1 MTQLESSIIP
11 TRDRA
16 AQDVVNSARPRTYS
30 VARRVVVAPAAV
42 EYKPA
47 VSSRDRGHSSATA
60 SHSDAHARR
69 RRCVLP
75 AARIPQQEVGS
86 SERRLDLIYFFPHSS
101 HIFYP
106 PNTAIMLWTASQV
119 LRKFSTSSVSTAA
132 LLLSLHHRMNSSF
145 DTVTEKCCWY
155 TLSARQVL
163 VTSGGLSQARFWSR
177 ISELQ
182 FMCRSLLVSL
192 LLHFYSKR
200 SEMMV
205 CQRQSATLLYAR
217 LCPPPLS
224 PLWLYALTELAFTV
238 QDLEELHQPL
248 SSNLS
253 SNIGLDLSRAAGKPR
268 AQLRMSSL
276 LIHSS
281 FFFVCVQKQMTCMP
295 SLPGVL
301 GAIPY
306 CGYLLG
312 MNGFECITVHVAVC
326 SAAVRW
332 GGPWTLQHISFE
344 ERETWNLPPSTRVLL
359 QSKTPSLPRWM
370 RGCAVSQLLF
380 LEPALTIQAI
390 R

>member
-1 MTQLESSIIP
+1 MTQLESLIIP

-163 VTSGGLSQARFWSR
+163 VTSGGLSQARF
-177 ISELQ
+177 
-182 FMCRSLLVSL
+182 
-192 LLHFYSKR
+192 
-200 SEMMV
+200 
-205 CQRQSATLLYAR
+205 
-217 LCPPPLS
+217 
-224 PLWLYALTELAFTV
+224 
-238 QDLEELHQPL
+238 
-248 SSNLS
+248 
-253 SNIGLDLSRAAGKPR
+253 
-268 AQLRMSSL
+268 
-276 LIHSS
+276 
-281 FFFVCVQKQMTCMP
+281 
-295 SLPGVL
+295 
-301 GAIPY
+301 
-306 CGYLLG
+306 
-312 MNGFECITVHVAVC
+312 
-326 SAAVRW
+326 
-332 GGPWTLQHISFE
+332 
-344 ERETWNLPPSTRVLL
+344 
-359 QSKTPSLPRWM
+359 
-370 RGCAVSQLLF
+370 
-380 LEPALTIQAI
+380 
-390 R
+390 

>member
-30 VARRVVVAPAAV
+30 VARHDVVAPAAV

-163 VTSGGLSQARFWSR
+163 VTSGGLSQARF
-177 ISELQ
+177 
-182 FMCRSLLVSL
+182 
-192 LLHFYSKR
+192 
-200 SEMMV
+200 
-205 CQRQSATLLYAR
+205 
-217 LCPPPLS
+217 
-224 PLWLYALTELAFTV
+224 
-238 QDLEELHQPL
+238 
-248 SSNLS
+248 
-253 SNIGLDLSRAAGKPR
+253 
-268 AQLRMSSL
+268 
-276 LIHSS
+276 
-281 FFFVCVQKQMTCMP
+281 
-295 SLPGVL
+295 
-301 GAIPY
+301 
-306 CGYLLG
+306 
-312 MNGFECITVHVAVC
+312 
-326 SAAVRW
+326 
-332 GGPWTLQHISFE
+332 
-344 ERETWNLPPSTRVLL
+344 
-359 QSKTPSLPRWM
+359 
-370 RGCAVSQLLF
+370 
-380 LEPALTIQAI
+380 
-390 R
+390 

>member
-1 MTQLESSIIP
+1 
-11 TRDRA
+11 
-16 AQDVVNSARPRTYS
+16 
-30 VARRVVVAPAAV
+30 
-42 EYKPA
+42 
-47 VSSRDRGHSSATA
+47 
-60 SHSDAHARR
+60 
-69 RRCVLP
+69 
-75 AARIPQQEVGS
+75 
-86 SERRLDLIYFFPHSS
+86 
-101 HIFYP
+101 
-106 PNTAIMLWTASQV
+106 MLWTASQV

-200 SEMMV
+200 SKMMV

-217 LCPPPLS
+217 LCLPPLS

>member
-30 VARRVVVAPAAV
+30 VARHDVVAPAAV

-86 SERRLDLIYFFPHSS
+86 SERRLDLFFFFPHSS

-132 LLLSLHHRMNSSF
+132 LRLSLHHRMNSSF

-163 VTSGGLSQARFWSR
+163 VTSGGLSQARF
-177 ISELQ
+177 
-182 FMCRSLLVSL
+182 
-192 LLHFYSKR
+192 
-200 SEMMV
+200 
-205 CQRQSATLLYAR
+205 
-217 LCPPPLS
+217 
-224 PLWLYALTELAFTV
+224 
-238 QDLEELHQPL
+238 
-248 SSNLS
+248 
-253 SNIGLDLSRAAGKPR
+253 
-268 AQLRMSSL
+268 
-276 LIHSS
+276 
-281 FFFVCVQKQMTCMP
+281 
-295 SLPGVL
+295 
-301 GAIPY
+301 
-306 CGYLLG
+306 
-312 MNGFECITVHVAVC
+312 
-326 SAAVRW
+326 
-332 GGPWTLQHISFE
+332 
-344 ERETWNLPPSTRVLL
+344 
-359 QSKTPSLPRWM
+359 
-370 RGCAVSQLLF
+370 
-380 LEPALTIQAI
+380 
-390 R
+390 